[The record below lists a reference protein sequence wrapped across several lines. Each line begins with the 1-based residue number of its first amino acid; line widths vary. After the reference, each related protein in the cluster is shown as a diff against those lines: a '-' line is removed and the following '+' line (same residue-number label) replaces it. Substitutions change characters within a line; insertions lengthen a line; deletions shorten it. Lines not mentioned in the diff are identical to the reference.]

1 MLLCCKQDRTP
12 GTTAQLCAQSVCES
26 VQVEAA
32 QSSAKTLLELQ
43 AETKA
48 YQAALEAVRSQYV
61 ASDRVTDFKKD
72 LQQHADRMVP
82 TFRFEHSHHTVS
94 LMHSPSCWQPCCWV

>member
-1 MLLCCKQDRTP
+1 MECNP
-12 GTTAQLCAQSVCES
+12 GTSAELCAQSVCAY

-32 QSSAKTLLELQ
+32 QSSARTLLDLE
-43 AETKA
+43 AEAKA
-48 YQAALEAVRSQYV
+48 YQAALETVRSQYV

-82 TFRFEHSHHTVS
+82 SFRFD
-94 LMHSPSCWQPCCWV
+94 